1 MFKGQRRIGFNTQTT
16 LNAPVVVHR
25 TGAAHHCSKDE
36 VLQFLDA
43 FVQSKESIIDT
54 QAPGTSSNGESA
66 MLSLDTNLSSALAQL
81 KRVQRDFK
89 GLPPASMDLQP
100 VAAVQATA
108 PAAPVESTVDASGNA
123 VTTSAT
129 GGTKVT
135 FDD

>member
-54 QAPGTSSNGESA
+54 QAPGSGAAGESA

>member
-54 QAPGTSSNGESA
+54 QAPGTASNGESA

-100 VAAVQATA
+100 VAAVQATTSAA
-108 PAAPVESTVDASGNA
+108 PAESTVDASGNA
-123 VTTSAT
+123 VTTSTT